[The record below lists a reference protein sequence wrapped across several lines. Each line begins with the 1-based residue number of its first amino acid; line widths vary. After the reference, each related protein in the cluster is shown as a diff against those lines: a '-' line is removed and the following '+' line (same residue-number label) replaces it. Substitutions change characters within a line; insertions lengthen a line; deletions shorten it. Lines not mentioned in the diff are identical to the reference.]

1 MIYDAFKHGLSED
14 GKIAPGEEREL
25 GGFKTLSESVEL
37 SVKVKEGCGTLK
49 VYGIDKSGVRALWR
63 EDNLIGDISYVFDPI
78 SLSVYSGF
86 DSFAISVSAGAGG
99 LALAELTV
107 KEKSDSSLAVRGV
120 RKGTVKHSAPNKML
134 FMGNSLLLGMENSFG
149 MCSSAPDKDYYYYVS
164 TFVSKINP
172 KCEFKKLHGSGY
184 EHCESYEAFEKWWSE
199 DENLY
204 TKEPSMLSFTE
215 DLDLII
221 LQFGDN
227 INTEAKFATFKADKD
242 TFIDRVRKASP
253 NARILIVHGWYNREP
268 VFSDIVELCEKH
280 GIERIDIRD
289 LRSVENEA
297 RGLGEFRSVD
307 GSMKPVRETW
317 ITHPGD
323 EGMRLIGER
332 IIEFLDI
339 E

>member
-1 MIYDAFKHGLSED
+1 MIYDAFKNGLSENE
-14 GKIAPGEEREL
+14 KIAPGEEREL
-25 GGFKTLSESVEL
+25 GGFKTLFETVEL
-37 SVKVKEGCGTLK
+37 SAKAKSGSGIIRL
-49 VYGIDKSGVRALWR
+49 YGVDKSGNRSLWR
-63 EDNLIGDISYVFDPI
+63 EDRIDGELSYVFDPI
-78 SLSVYSGF
+78 SLSVYSGY
-86 DSFAISVSAGAGG
+86 DSFEVALAGG
-99 LALAELTV
+99 DLGLELIALSV
-107 KEKSDSSLAVRGV
+107 IEKKDSSTCDIKSKRSS
-120 RKGTVKHSAPNKML
+120 KKHSVPNKML

-149 MCSSAPDKDYYYYVS
+149 MCSSAPDKDYYHYVS

-184 EHCESYEAFEKWWSE
+184 EHCESLEAFEKWWSE
-199 DENLY
+199 DENVY

-227 INTEAKFATFKADKD
+227 INTEAKFAAFKADKD
-242 TFIDRVRKASP
+242 TFIERIKKASP
-253 NARILIVHGWYNREP
+253 RARIIIVNAWYSREP

-297 RGLGEFRSVD
+297 RNLVEFRSAD
-307 GSMKPVRETW
+307 GSMKPVKETW

-323 EGMRLIGER
+323 LGMKAVGER
-332 IIEFLDI
+332 IIEFLNI
-339 E
+339 G